1 VDGWVGGLGI
11 GVTRTTP
18 LELLRVPD
26 KAWRLQS
33 TWIVGYWGCI
43 FLNGKEQR
51 TQWRADS
58 LPAGSRVGLLVSGD
72 GTGDLRVFV
81 DGVLAVLVQ
90 AAVPNPTGSE
100 NALFPVIDVFAATL
114 KVALCP
120 SAVPPEPPWGVA
132 ALSPPGS
139 PIGSPCRK
147 AWASGRRCG
156 CKA

>member
-11 GVTRTTP
+11 GVTRTSP
-18 LELLRVPD
+18 FELVRVPD

-72 GTGDLRVFV
+72 GSGDLHVFV
-81 DGVLAVLVQ
+81 DGVLAVSVQ
-90 AAVPNPTGSE
+90 AAVPNQKGSE
-100 NALFPVIDVFAATL
+100 NALFPVVDVFAATL